1 MFTGPS
7 PWPVYTHDVA
17 WCSYRIGREFEAMR
31 WYPEALEQVDEAL
44 AMFEGMDGEGA
55 DMTAKSVRRKRDEL
69 REKLARRDADFKE
82 FQAHELRV
90 GPSSDGASFVGKTKT
105 EDPTP
110 TAAAEPA
117 VEPAVEPTGAVET
130 PANSAA
136 DAAVAAA
143 EAAQAAAQQAAAAAA
158 QAYEIAAAAEATAE
172 AAAEIAAA
180 AADAKDGAEVPA
192 EEEKVQE

>member
-44 AMFEGMDGEGA
+44 AMFEGMVGEGA

-90 GPSSDGASFVGKTKT
+90 GPSLDGASFVGKTKT

-110 TAAAEPA
+110 AAAAEPA
-117 VEPAVEPTGAVET
+117 VEPAVEPTAAVEA

-143 EAAQAAAQQAAAAAA
+143 EAA

>member
-1 MFTGPS
+1 M
-7 PWPVYTHDVA
+7 YTHDVA

-90 GPSSDGASFVGKTKT
+90 GPSLDGADFVGKTKT

-117 VEPAVEPTGAVET
+117 VEPAVEPTAAVE

>member
-1 MFTGPS
+1 
-7 PWPVYTHDVA
+7 VYTHDVA

-55 DMTAKSVRRKRDEL
+55 AMTAKSVRRKRDEL

-90 GPSSDGASFVGKTKT
+90 GPSLDGADFVGKTKT
-105 EDPTP
+105 EDPAP

-117 VEPAVEPTGAVET
+117 VEPTVEPTGAVET
-130 PANSAA
+130 VEPANSAA

>member
-1 MFTGPS
+1 
-7 PWPVYTHDVA
+7 
-17 WCSYRIGREFEAMR
+17 MR

-90 GPSSDGASFVGKTKT
+90 GPSLDGASFVGKTKT

-117 VEPAVEPTGAVET
+117 VEPTVEPTGAVET

-136 DAAVAAA
+136 DAAV
-143 EAAQAAAQQAAAAAA
+143 AAA

>member
-1 MFTGPS
+1 M
-7 PWPVYTHDVA
+7 YTHDVA

-90 GPSSDGASFVGKTKT
+90 GPSLDGADFVGKTKT

-117 VEPAVEPTGAVET
+117 VEPAVEPTAAVET
-130 PANSAA
+130 VEAPANSAA

>member
-1 MFTGPS
+1 M
-7 PWPVYTHDVA
+7 YTHDVA

-90 GPSSDGASFVGKTKT
+90 GPSLDGADFVGKTKT

-110 TAAAEPA
+110 TTAAEPAAEPA
-117 VEPAVEPTGAVET
+117 VEPAVEPTAAVEA

>member
-90 GPSSDGASFVGKTKT
+90 GPSLDGADFVGKTKT
-105 EDPTP
+105 EDPAP

-117 VEPAVEPTGAVET
+117 VEPTVEPTGAVET

>member
-1 MFTGPS
+1 M
-7 PWPVYTHDVA
+7 YTHDVA

-55 DMTAKSVRRKRDEL
+55 AMTAKSVRRKRDEL

-90 GPSSDGASFVGKTKT
+90 GPSLDGASFVGKTKT

-117 VEPAVEPTGAVET
+117 VEPAVEPTAAVET
-130 PANSAA
+130 VEAPANSAA

-143 EAAQAAAQQAAAAAA
+143 EAAQAAAQQATAAAA

>member
-90 GPSSDGASFVGKTKT
+90 GPSLDGASFVGKTKT

-117 VEPAVEPTGAVET
+117 VEPTAAVET